1 MDNNQIALQLYTV
14 REHTQADMLGTLR
27 ALADMGYRAV
37 EFAGYGGVATSEIRA
52 LLDER
57 GMRAAAAHVGLQLW
71 QEDTAAVFR
80 DLHTLG
86 CSYAVVPW
94 VGEEYRNADGMRRL
108 ADRLNAIAA
117 QCRAEGLRCA
127 YHNHAFEFESSVD
140 GKTLWDLITEGT
152 DPALV
157 DLELDVFWA
166 QYGGADPVALIEQF
180 SGRVPLLHI
189 KDMADA
195 ESRRD
200 APVGDGVMPWDRIL
214 PAGRA
219 AGTEWYIVEQDHPQ
233 NPLPDVERSLHALE
247 ALLGQKK

>member
-1 MDNNQIALQLYTV
+1 MANNQIALQLYTV
-14 REHTQADMLGTLR
+14 REQAQADMLGTLR

-37 EFAGYGGVATSEIRA
+37 EFAGYGGVPTSEIRA

-57 GMRAAAAHVGLQLW
+57 GMKAASAHVGLHLW
-71 QEDTAAVFR
+71 EEDTAAVLR

-86 CSYAVVPW
+86 CQYAVVPW
-94 VGEEYRNADGMRRL
+94 VSDEWRTAEGMQRL
-108 ADRLNAIAA
+108 GARLNEIAA
-117 QCRAEGLRCA
+117 QCRAEGIRCA
-127 YHNHAFEFESSVD
+127 YHNHAFEFEQSVD
-140 GKTLWDLITEGT
+140 GKTLWELLTSET

-157 DLELDVFWA
+157 DLELDTFWA
-166 QYGGADPVALIEQF
+166 QYGGADPVALIKQY

-200 APVGDGVMPWDRIL
+200 APVGDGIMPWDRIL

-219 AGTEWYIVEQDHPQ
+219 AGTEWYIIEQDHPQ
-233 NPLPDVERSLHALE
+233 NPLPDVARSLRALE
-247 ALLGQKK
+247 KLLA